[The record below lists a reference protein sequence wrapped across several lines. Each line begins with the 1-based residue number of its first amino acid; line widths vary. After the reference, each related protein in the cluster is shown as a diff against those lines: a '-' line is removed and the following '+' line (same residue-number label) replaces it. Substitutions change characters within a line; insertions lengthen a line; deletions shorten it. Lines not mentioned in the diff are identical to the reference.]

1 MHNKK
6 TYLLFFYILRS
17 KTSTVSVFCI
27 DNNGI
32 ILTIFFTFVNSF
44 LISLI

>member
-6 TYLLFFYILRS
+6 TYLLFFNILRS
-17 KTSTVSVFCI
+17 KISTVSLFRI

-44 LISLI
+44 LISFI

>member
-6 TYLLFFYILRS
+6 TYLLFFNILRN
-17 KTSTVSVFCI
+17 KISTVSVFCI

-32 ILTIFFTFVNSF
+32 ILTIFFTFVNSI
-44 LISLI
+44 LIYLI